1 MRLHSWP
8 LVTIAIPTRNRD
20 RSYLRETLSSAMA
33 QTYANVEIVVSDNCS
48 VDGTESFMRSIAD
61 PRIRYFRHDRPIDA
75 NENFNF
81 CLEQAMG
88 DYFLLLHDDDI
99 IDHDFVEACLRAA
112 QYGTDIGV
120 IRTGTR
126 MIDAGGTVLREVPN
140 RVGGLSTE
148 EFFRGW
154 FAGRTTLYFCSTLF
168 HTGRLRGMGGFDSP
182 HHVFQDAFAI
192 MLLAARYG
200 RADVEEVQ
208 ASFRRHASGRTF
220 STRVTHWCDDSL
232 ALLDVMCGLVSG
244 GPDRKETVRR
254 EGLRFLAGLN
264 YGRAAEAR
272 ALAGRLAGY
281 FVVFR
286 KFNYQYVP
294 NRRRVYQ
301 LFQGT
306 VPYRAMRFA
315 KQKLTGTVLLS

>member
-1 MRLHSWP
+1 M
-8 LVTIAIPTRNRD
+8 
-20 RSYLRETLSSAMA
+20 
-33 QTYANVEIVVSDNCS
+33 
-48 VDGTESFMRSIAD
+48 
-61 PRIRYFRHDRPIDA
+61 
-75 NENFNF
+75 
-81 CLEQAMG
+81 
-88 DYFLLLHDDDI
+88 
-99 IDHDFVEACLRAA
+99 
-112 QYGTDIGV
+112 
-120 IRTGTR
+120 
-126 MIDAGGTVLREVPN
+126 LREVPN

-148 EFFRGW
+148 ELFRGW
-154 FAGRTTLYFCSTLF
+154 FGGKTTLYFCSTLF
-168 HTGRLRGMGGFDSP
+168 NTQRLRELGGVNSP
-182 HHVFQDAFAI
+182 RFVFQDGFVI
-192 MLLAARYG
+192 MRLAAAFG
-200 RADVEEVQ
+200 RADVEEVK
-208 ASFRRHASGRTF
+208 ASFRRHRSGRTF
-220 STRVTHWCDDSL
+220 STRVADWCDDSL

-306 VPYRAMRFA
+306 APYRAMRFA
-315 KQKLTGTVLLS
+315 KQKLTGTVLLG